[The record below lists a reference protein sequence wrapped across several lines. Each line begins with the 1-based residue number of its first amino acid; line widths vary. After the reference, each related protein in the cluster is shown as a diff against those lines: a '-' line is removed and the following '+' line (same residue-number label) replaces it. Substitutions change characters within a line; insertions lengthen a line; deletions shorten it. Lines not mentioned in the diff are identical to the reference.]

1 MKIRY
6 DQDGN
11 EMLIDSS
18 VPKRLRGM
26 YTFNATRIAGR

>member
-18 VPKRLRGM
+18 VPKRLRDM
-26 YTFNATRIAGR
+26 YTYNAAREAVR